1 MKIELDFDSFCDAKY
16 LASGVFAPLDG
27 FMNEADFKSVCASSF
42 LANEAGASRGGVWT
56 IPITLEKPKDFKGY
70 EAQLVYE
77 GKSVGFI
84 DISDEFEAKD
94 DDIFA
99 VFGTN
104 DKNHP
109 GVKKELNKNKI
120 RLAGKPQ
127 IEEKFLENDLYKGI
141 LKNKLE
147 LKENSKI
154 CGFQTRNPIHKAH
167 EHLQRT
173 ALEIC
178 DYLFI
183 NPLIGWKKP
192 GDFAPE
198 AIFAAYSTMIEKF
211 YPKNRVYFAPL
222 ITQMRY
228 AGPKEAVFHALIR
241 KNLGCSHFIIGRDH
255 AGVGEYYGVYEA
267 QEFAKKFADKLGI
280 ELLLLSEPYYCEFC
294 GQITSANA
302 CCHDEAQKIKISGT
316 KIRECLKSGK
326 IPPAIMMRKEI
337 SAAILS
343 LPKEQILIS

>member
-16 LASGVFAPLDG
+16 LASGVFDPLSG
-27 FMNEADFKSVCASSF
+27 FMSEADFKSVCQKST
-42 LANEAGASRGGVWT
+42 LANGEIWT
-56 IPITLEKPKDFKGY
+56 IPITLEKPKDFFGTSADLVFEDKNVGY
-70 EAQLVYE
+70 IE
-77 GKSVGFI
+77 I
-84 DISDEFEAKD
+84 TDEFEID
-94 DDIFA
+94 INDIFA
-99 VFGTN
+99 VFGTK
-104 DKNHP
+104 DVNHP
-109 GVKKELNKNKI
+109 GIKKELDKSKI
-120 RLAGKPQ
+120 RISGKIQ
-127 IEEKFLENDLYKGI
+127 IEPKFLENELYKGF
-141 LKNKLE
+141 LKDKLN
-147 LKENSKI
+147 LDNSSKV

-183 NPLIGWKKP
+183 NPLIGWKKS

-198 AIFAAYSTMIEKF
+198 AIFAAYDAMIKKF
-211 YPKNRVYFAPL
+211 YPKERVYFAPL

-228 AGPKEAVFHALIR
+228 AGPKEAIFHALIR
-241 KNLGCSHFIIGRDH
+241 KNLGCTHFIIGRDH
-255 AGVGEYYGVYEA
+255 AGVGDYYGVYEA
-267 QEFAKKFADKLGI
+267 QEFARKFKDKLDI

-302 CCHDEAQKIKISGT
+302 CSHDEAQKIKISGT

-337 SAAILS
+337 SEAILA